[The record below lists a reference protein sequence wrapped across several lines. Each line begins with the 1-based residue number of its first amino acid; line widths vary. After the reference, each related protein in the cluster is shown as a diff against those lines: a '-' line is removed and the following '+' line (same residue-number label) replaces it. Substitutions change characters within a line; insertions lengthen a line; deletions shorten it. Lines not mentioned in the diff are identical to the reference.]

1 MFVGTGTIR
10 KPVQYRE
17 ARRLRRDEGMP
28 LKRIAARVDVS
39 VATVH
44 AWTSD
49 IELSQAQME
58 RNIHGPRGP
67 ANPASIAA
75 RAAAWTRISRERRR
89 AYQQEGRSQ
98 ARQANPLHMAG
109 CMLYWAEGS
118 KSRNSVRLT
127 NSDLN
132 LLRFFCSIL
141 KTCFEPEPERFRVA
155 LHVYLGNGLSVAEI
169 ENHWLDALGLP
180 RSCLR
185 AHAIDVKPTS
195 SSGRKKNKLPYGV
208 CSLEICSTEI
218 VQHIYGAIQEY
229 ARFEEPRWL
238 G

>member
-132 LLRFFCSIL
+132 LLRFFCSFL

-169 ENHWLDALGLP
+169 ENHWLDALYLGAAFARMP
-180 RSCLR
+180 SMSSRRRAAAARRTSCPMESVR
-185 AHAIDVKPTS
+185 
-195 SSGRKKNKLPYGV
+195 
-208 CSLEICSTEI
+208 
-218 VQHIYGAIQEY
+218 
-229 ARFEEPRWL
+229 
-238 G
+238 